1 MQAEFTE
8 ADWKVLRQLHPVAL
22 DRLCDR
28 ILREAEGVCGDRTRS
43 HHQRYLDLFAL
54 LQRRDKDIVQ
64 AFDRMSRSR
73 VMERVLVIKRMGLVT
88 DEEFARFS
96 PGLRDWT
103 EQLLAH
109 AALN

>member
-28 ILREAEGVCGDRTRS
+28 ILREAEGVCADRTRS

-54 LQRRDKDIVQ
+54 IQRRDKDISL

-73 VMERVLVIKRMGLVT
+73 MMERILAIKRMGLVT
-88 DEEFARFS
+88 EEEFARFS
-96 PGLRDWT
+96 PGLREWT
-103 EQLLAH
+103 EQVLAH
-109 AALN
+109 VSLN